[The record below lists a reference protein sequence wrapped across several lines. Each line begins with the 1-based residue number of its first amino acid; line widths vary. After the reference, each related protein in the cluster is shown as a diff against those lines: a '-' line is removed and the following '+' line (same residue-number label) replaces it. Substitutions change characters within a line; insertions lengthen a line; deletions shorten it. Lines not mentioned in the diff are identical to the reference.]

1 MTSYTLNFYTT
12 YHQFYLTDKH
22 SPFRTDSDD
31 FWTKDASEDK
41 LAIEEGVIGVG
52 TECYGP
58 VKGEL
63 YLLDS
68 KSIIEDFGV
77 YDHVVEGSIDVKSG
91 ILQIF
96 PCPFNESVLE
106 IKLDPGTYRVRV
118 YSTGLETVEFDEGDD
133 FYKIEIWRQ
142 EYTARKV
149 LKK

>member
-12 YHQFYLTDKH
+12 HHQFYLTDKL
-22 SPFRTDSDD
+22 SPFKTDSDD

-41 LAIEEGVIGVG
+41 MAIEEGVIGVG

-58 VKGEL
+58 VKGEM

-68 KSIIEDFGV
+68 KSNVEDFSL

-96 PCPFNESVLE
+96 PCSSNEPVLE
-106 IKLDPGTYRVRV
+106 MKLNPGTYRVRV

-133 FYKIEIWRQ
+133 FYKIEIWHQ
-142 EYTARKV
+142 EYIARTV